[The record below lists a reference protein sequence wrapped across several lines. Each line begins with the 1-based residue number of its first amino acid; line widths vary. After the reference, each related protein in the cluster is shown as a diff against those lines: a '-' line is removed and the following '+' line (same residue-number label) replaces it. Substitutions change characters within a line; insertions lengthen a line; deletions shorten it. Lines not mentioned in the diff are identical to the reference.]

1 MHKDRSDGTDW
12 SAIAIARKPIDA
24 RSIGARTLVGGRAT
38 WGSCQTT
45 DGEPNQRELSATRD
59 REALCAEAS
68 EKRGGVDGEPP
79 RETSSAVGAR
89 LEPQASLPIHACAEV
104 AVRNREESHIAM
116 LVVFVV
122 SLLRAAAV
130 VVVAHARDRD

>member
-1 MHKDRSDGTDW
+1 ML
-12 SAIAIARKPIDA
+12 ARLAPEPLLGEE
-24 RSIGARTLVGGRAT
+24 RRV
-38 WGSCQTT
+38 GSCQTT
-45 DGEPNQRELSATRD
+45 DGEPNQRGSSATRD

-79 RETSSAVGAR
+79 RETYSAVGAR
-89 LEPQASLPIHACAEV
+89 LQPQPNLPIHACAQV

-130 VVVAHARDRD
+130 VVVAHA